1 MTETEFQILRPFSPA
16 IGKYKLPTE
25 LIKDLNN
32 YVDGVI
38 SNKKLA
44 RKLDHGKNLAGEVSQ
59 EFLLSKE
66 FLEKGLL
73 KSLT

>member
-32 YVDGVI
+32 YVDQV
-38 SNKKLA
+38 
-44 RKLDHGKNLAGEVSQ
+44 
-59 EFLLSKE
+59 
-66 FLEKGLL
+66 
-73 KSLT
+73 LTYQPWQGYERSTGHL